1 MAAGSAERHMPPVRQ
16 QAQLPDSGAGRG
28 EKHSNENPQ
37 RAQLCASANP
47 CQLWLE
53 AVSGS
58 GIKKKRESP
67 RDDYRLRRLVS
78 LLDQSWRVDVR
89 QPPTTRSVPERVR
102 QP

>member
-1 MAAGSAERHMPPVRQ
+1 MSEIQNHVKRDMESDETAERSTVRERQSVSPV
-16 QAQLPDSGAGRG
+16 A
-28 EKHSNENPQ
+28 
-37 RAQLCASANP
+37 RASVRIGHQD
-47 CQLWLE
+47 E
-53 AVSGS
+53 
-58 GIKKKRESP
+58 KRESP